1 MISISNINKRFGRHQ
16 VLRDINMD
24 FKSGQSVA
32 LIGPNGS
39 GKTTLIKTL
48 LGMVAPEKGDILFNG
63 KSVLG
68 QSDYRRHIGYM
79 PQIQRFPENMQVKQL
94 FKLMQS
100 LRKDVPEAN
109 YDRDLYRDFDI
120 DGMAKKQL
128 GNLSG
133 GMKQK
138 VSAALAFLFNP
149 DVLVLD
155 EPTAGLDPISNEVL
169 KDKLKSSIAVGK
181 LVLITSHILSDLDEI
196 TTDVAYLMD
205 GNLAFYKTLDQLKS
219 DTSEDRLNRVIAQVL
234 KAENSYV

>member
-1 MISISNINKRFGRHQ
+1 M
-16 VLRDINMD
+16 LRGINMD
-24 FKSGQSVA
+24 FSAGQSVA

-39 GKTTLIKTL
+39 GKTTLIKIL
-48 LGMVAPEKGDILFNG
+48 LGMVAPEKGDIQFHG
-63 KSVLG
+63 KSVLR
-68 QSDYRRHIGYM
+68 QSEYRSRIGYM
-79 PQIQRFPENMQVKQL
+79 PQIQRFPENMRVRQL
-94 FKLMQS
+94 FTLMRS
-100 LRKDVPEAN
+100 LRKDVAEAD
-109 YDRDLYRDFDI
+109 YDLDLYRDFDI

-169 KDKLKSSIAVGK
+169 KAKLKSTIATGK

-205 GNLAFYKTLDQLKS
+205 GKLAFYKTLDQLKS
-219 DTSEDRLNRVIAQVL
+219 DTSEDRLNRVIAQML
-234 KAENSYV
+234 KEENSYV

>member
-1 MISISNINKRFGRHQ
+1 MISISDIHKRFGRHH
-16 VLRDINMD
+16 VLRGINMD
-24 FKSGQSVA
+24 FQPGRSVA

-39 GKTTLIKTL
+39 GKTTLIKVL
-48 LGMVAPEKGDILFNG
+48 LGLVAPQKGDILFNG

-68 QSDYRRHIGYM
+68 QSDYRQHIGYM
-79 PQIQRFPENMQVKQL
+79 PQMQRFPENMRVKQL
-94 FKLMQS
+94 FTLMQS
-100 LRKDVPEAN
+100 LRKDVSETN

-120 DGMAKKQL
+120 DGMANKQL

-149 DVLVLD
+149 EVLVLD

-169 KDKLKSSIAVGK
+169 KDKLKASIESGK

-205 GNLAFYKTLDQLKS
+205 GSLAFYKTLDQLKT

>member
-1 MISISNINKRFGRHQ
+1 MISISDIHKRFGRQH
-16 VLRDINMD
+16 VLRGISMD
-24 FKSGQSVA
+24 FQPGQSVA

-48 LGMVAPEKGDILFNG
+48 LGMVTPEKGDILFNG

-79 PQIQRFPENMQVKQL
+79 PQIQRFPENMRVKQL

-109 YDRDLYRDFDI
+109 YDLDLYRDFDI

-169 KDKLKSSIAVGK
+169 KDKLKSSIAAGK